1 MCGRYVSNDEEEMLQ
16 IIRTNK
22 LFYDEL
28 LLDNIQ
34 YNKEVFPSQ
43 NAPIITQERKL
54 ITSKWGF
61 EKWDGKGI
69 IINARSETLATS
81 RFFSPHLNNGRCII
95 PAKAYFEWL
104 KVEKGKSVKYQ
115 FKPKEMDYLYI
126 AGLIKR
132 VDAEKS
138 TFVIIT
144 KDADPSISYI
154 HDRMPLIFDQEKMER
169 WLFDSLD
176 TKLLGVES
184 IDVYYE
190 HAN

>member
-22 LFYDEL
+22 LLYDEL

-126 AGLIKR
+126 AGLIK
-132 VDAEKS
+132 S
-138 TFVIIT
+138 
-144 KDADPSISYI
+144 
-154 HDRMPLIFDQEKMER
+154 
-169 WLFDSLD
+169 
-176 TKLLGVES
+176 
-184 IDVYYE
+184 
-190 HAN
+190 

>member
-22 LFYDEL
+22 LLYDEL

-81 RFFSPHLNNGRCII
+81 RFFFAS
-95 PAKAYFEWL
+95 
-104 KVEKGKSVKYQ
+104 
-115 FKPKEMDYLYI
+115 FK
-126 AGLIKR
+126 
-132 VDAEKS
+132 
-138 TFVIIT
+138 
-144 KDADPSISYI
+144 
-154 HDRMPLIFDQEKMER
+154 
-169 WLFDSLD
+169 
-176 TKLLGVES
+176 
-184 IDVYYE
+184 
-190 HAN
+190 